1 MSSYMSYALML
12 LEMWKG
18 CWEPGMCNARLRI
31 RLFLLAPVVCMQAG
45 MPGLPEQRATRRE
58 VFHLALYSCVV
69 IKTSSKVPQRENET
83 VLASSKDA

>member
-1 MSSYMSYALML
+1 MQYQATYQAV
-12 LEMWKG
+12 
-18 CWEPGMCNARLRI
+18 
-31 RLFLLAPVVCMQAG
+31 LLAAVVCMQTG
-45 MPGLPEQRATRRE
+45 LPWLPEQRAARRE